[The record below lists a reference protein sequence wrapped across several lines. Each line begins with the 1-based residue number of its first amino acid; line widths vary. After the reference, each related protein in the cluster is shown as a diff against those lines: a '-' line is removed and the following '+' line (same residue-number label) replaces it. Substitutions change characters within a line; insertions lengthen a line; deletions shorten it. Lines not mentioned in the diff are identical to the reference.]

1 MSSGGPAHWRCYAYV
16 LPAQGSSRSSRNTS
30 GSKKRPNTTR
40 LCNHIVCELH
50 VCFLVQTTCDP
61 MPTVGSPRPGGAIY
75 PNSSVIRKRD
85 GRRHG
90 KRDINV
96 AIGRVYIIA
105 LSSHARSD
113 REDLHTTQQKP
124 YAAATDA
131 ICQES
136 GARLKFMVYQYIRSS
151 MHTNRDLPLTI
162 SESTYVTRHAI

>member
-1 MSSGGPAHWRCYAYV
+1 MIGEHLISLLHTYMCVYGIMSSGGPAHWRCYAYV

-61 MPTVGSPRPGGAIY
+61 MPTVGSSRPGGAIY

-105 LSSHARSD
+105 LPHIMHAATESTCTPHSIIR
-113 REDLHTTQQKP
+113 TQPPRMP
-124 YAAATDA
+124 YAEQAVH
-131 ICQES
+131 
-136 GARLKFMVYQYIRSS
+136 G
-151 MHTNRDLPLTI
+151 
-162 SESTYVTRHAI
+162 